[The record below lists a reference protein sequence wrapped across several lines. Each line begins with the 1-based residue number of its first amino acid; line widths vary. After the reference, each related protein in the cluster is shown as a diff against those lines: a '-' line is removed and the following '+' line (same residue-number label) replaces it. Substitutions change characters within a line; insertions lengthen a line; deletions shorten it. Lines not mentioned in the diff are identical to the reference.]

1 MGVSLKMCLSILLK
15 EKRVDWK
22 DAKSSPLKYTFKK
35 ILSMYTVQYLD
46 QDPEGK
52 RIRLRIRNT
61 VYNH

>member
-1 MGVSLKMCLSILLK
+1 MF

-35 ILSMYTVQYLD
+35 ILGMSVQYLD